1 MIVGG
6 KIGEFDLSTP
16 FIFSRILPP
25 ISIPNILHSAL
36 TDIERFKLTVMVD
49 LQVPFSTSN

>member
-1 MIVGG
+1 MIVGW

-49 LQVPFSTSN
+49 LQVPFSTNN